1 MSNQQDPP
9 KKPTDP
15 QKEKTISLVDLMN
28 EEAQA
33 SGAPPLV
40 IRKSDLPPDEAT
52 PTGPAGPAILPR
64 PRPGTP
70 TPPIPKDRT
79 IASQPPVSDN
89 EATRVQPKV
98 AFPGSTD
105 PRFSKPTPPPP
116 PTNEAKTELFQRPP
130 AQQRPGEAKT
140 ELFQRPSPQQST
152 QRPAAPP
159 PQQPTQRSPQGR
171 PIPPDQQQATRRA
184 PAGTPPS
191 ASPSRPST
199 PKRPTLPPAGPRVV
213 IANQTNQPKAQPQPR
228 RNWGTCLSRVIAISL
243 LLALVGGV
251 VTIAG
256 LVIGYQMIASDL
268 PNPEELA
275 SRASTFETAILYD
288 RDGGQLY
295 SLADPTAG
303 NRTYVTLDRIAS
315 DLVEATIATEDA
327 RFYTNPGFDPI
338 GIARAIVQAARE
350 REFVSGA
357 STITQQL
364 VRALLLSEDERT
376 QRTFTRKVRE
386 IILAAEIWRTYPKDT
401 ILELYLNEI
410 YYGNLA
416 YGIEAASQTYFGKS
430 AADLTL
436 AEASLLAGLPQSPA
450 VYDPYTAPE
459 LALGRQSQVLGL
471 MVQENYIT
479 QADAQTAIDQS
490 APVVRNLTP
499 PEVTIRYPHF
509 VFTVLQQ
516 LENLYGSQAIYRGG
530 WRIYTTI
537 DPAAQRLAEET
548 VAANR
553 ANFNNGGA
561 NNAALVALKPDS
573 GEIVALVGSAD
584 FNDEAISGQ
593 VNMALTPRQPG
604 SSIKPF
610 VFLNAFEQGWTPA
623 TLIWDVPTQFP
634 DGANPPYE
642 PKNFD
647 DEFHGPL
654 LVRPSLGNSYNI
666 PAVKALEYVG
676 VCNFIAN
683 VQKLGLTSLQDPGC
697 AEGGQPR
704 NYGLALALGGGEIAP
719 LEMATAYA
727 ILANGGRYYP
737 PFTISRITNSQGQA
751 IDYTPPAGGQQV
763 ITPEHA
769 YLLTDILADNG
780 ARVAEFG
787 QNNNLVIPNHRV
799 AAKTGTSG
807 SSRLDVRDGWTIGYT
822 PQIVTAVWIGNT
834 IPTPLAAGSS
844 GYQLASPIWRAFM
857 SGYLGDKPA
866 VDFSRPAGVI
876 TVEICADS
884 GAQPGPGCNNRRN
897 ELFASD
903 QPPLDN
909 GFDFFQRVP
918 IDLWTGLVA
927 NDFCQESVFEAN
939 FVNLLVSGRDDVRS
953 RELNSAKLWLEGSPA
968 GQNWAQTHNIA
979 LPLTLPPA
987 QSCNQDT
994 PRPRAVIDQPPPNA
1008 EINGQIEIGGSASG
1022 PNFSDFVLEYGLS
1035 HDPGGWAIIAPPN
1048 ATQVQNGLLASW
1060 DTTTVAY
1067 SGPLTLRL
1075 TVFGPD
1081 NPFTSEDD
1089 PVSIESRLLLS
1100 IVAPTGTPSPTPSET
1115 PTPTETPS
1123 ISPTPSETATAVIIV
1138 LTPTET
1144 STLPPIASDTPTLP
1158 PVASDTPAATPEPS
1172 ETPATPYP

>member
-1 MSNQQDPP
+1 MSNQQETP

-15 QKEKTISLVDLMN
+15 KKEKTISLVDLMN

-33 SGAPPLV
+33 SGSPPLV

-64 PRPGTP
+64 PRPD
-70 TPPIPKDRT
+70 TPPPAIPKDRT
-79 IASQPPVSDN
+79 ITSQPPVSDN

-116 PTNEAKTELFQRPP
+116 PTNEAKTEIFQRPP

-140 ELFQRPSPQQST
+140 ELFQRSSPQQST

-159 PQQPTQRSPQGR
+159 PQQPTQHPPQGR

-184 PAGTPPS
+184 PAGTPQPPPSGPPPRPS
-191 ASPSRPST
+191 A

-213 IANQTNQPKAQPQPR
+213 IANQNAQPKPQPQPR
-228 RNWGTCLSRVIAISL
+228 RNWGACLSRVIAISL

-288 RDGGQLY
+288 RDGSQLY

-303 NRTYVTLDRIAS
+303 NRTYVTLDRIAT
-315 DLVEATIATEDA
+315 DLVNATIATEDA

-430 AADLTL
+430 AANLTL

-471 MVQENYIT
+471 MVQEGYIT

-490 APVVRNLTP
+490 APVIRNLTP
-499 PEVTIRYPHF
+499 PQVTIRYPHF

-561 NNAALVALKPDS
+561 NNAALIALKPDS

-610 VFLNAFEQGWTPA
+610 VFLTAFEQGWTPA

-704 NYGLALALGGGEIAP
+704 NYGLALALGGGEITP
-719 LEMATAYA
+719 LEMASAYA
-727 ILANGGRYYP
+727 VLANGGRYYP

-751 IDYTPPAGGQQV
+751 LDYTPPAGGQQV
-763 ITPEHA
+763 ITPEQA

-780 ARVAEFG
+780 ARVTEFG

-834 IPTPLAAGSS
+834 TPTPLAAGSS

-884 GAQPGPGCNNRRN
+884 GAQPGAGCNNRRN
-897 ELFASD
+897 ELFASN

-927 NDFCQESVFEAN
+927 NNFCQESVFEAN

-953 RELNSAKLWLEGSPA
+953 RELNNAKLWLEGSPA
-968 GQNWAQTHNIA
+968 GQNWAQAHNIA

-994 PRPRAVIDQPPPNA
+994 PRPRAVIDQPPPNS
-1008 EINGQIEIGGSASG
+1008 EINAQIEIGGSASG

-1035 HDPGGWAIIAPPN
+1035 HDPGGWAIITPPN
-1048 ATQVQNGLLASW
+1048 PTQVQNGLLASW

-1081 NPFTSEDD
+1081 NPFTAEDD

-1100 IVAPTGTPSPTPSET
+1100 LVAPTGTPSPTPSET

-1144 STLPPIASDTPTLP
+1144 PTLTPIASDTPT
-1158 PVASDTPAATPEPS
+1158 ATPEPS
-1172 ETPATPYP
+1172 ETPVTPYP